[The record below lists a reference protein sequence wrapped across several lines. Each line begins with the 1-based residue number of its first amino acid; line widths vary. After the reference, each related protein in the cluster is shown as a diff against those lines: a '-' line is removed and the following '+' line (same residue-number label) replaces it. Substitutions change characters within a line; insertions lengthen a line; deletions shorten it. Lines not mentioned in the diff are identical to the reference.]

1 MPISL
6 LPAEAVE
13 ADAIRNLTV
22 DESQMD
28 FIASN
33 DESLEE
39 LTERPECVGFA
50 IMAEG
55 QPVGFAMSALDP
67 DDGNHWIYR
76 LMIDARHQGK
86 GFGRKALAALV
97 ETMAAIPGCD
107 AIYLGVYP
115 DNTRA
120 RALYQRVGFRE
131 TGQIIGGE
139 TVLRLGLAGSNAW
152 MSPRDPRFDEGVSYN
167 RQ

>member
-6 LPAEAVE
+6 LPVEAVE

-22 DESQMD
+22 DESQMN

-33 DESLEE
+33 GDSLEE
-39 LTERPECVGFA
+39 LAERSECVGFA
-50 IMAEG
+50 VMADS
-55 QPVGFAMSALDP
+55 QAIGFAMYALDP

-76 LMIDARHQGK
+76 LMIDSSHQGK
-86 GFGRKALAALV
+86 GFGSKALAALIK
-97 ETMAAIPGCD
+97 TMATIPGCD

-115 DNTRA
+115 DNIRA
-120 RALYQRVGFRE
+120 YALYQRFGFRE

-139 TVLRLGLAGSNAW
+139 TVLRLGLAAA
-152 MSPRDPRFDEGVSYN
+152 PTAI
-167 RQ
+167 